1 MIVRLRRED
10 QNEGVDRV
18 LVAQLVKRTATG
30 FELRQFNPD
39 RIIQIDAGDSETI
52 LKIVGELI

>member
-1 MIVRLRRED
+1 
-10 QNEGVDRV
+10 
-18 LVAQLVKRTATG
+18 LVKRTATG